1 MCLAAALTR
10 DGKARFTPHGLR
22 HTYAALHLQA
32 GTDVY
37 YVSRMLGHADI
48 TLTVNTY
55 GAWHQP
61 DRRVA
66 VDVLDRQPV
75 QTEEAAR
82 A

>member
-1 MCLAAALTR
+1 
-10 DGKARFTPHGLR
+10 
-22 HTYAALHLQA
+22 
-32 GTDVY
+32 
-37 YVSRMLGHADI
+37 
-48 TLTVNTY
+48 VNTY